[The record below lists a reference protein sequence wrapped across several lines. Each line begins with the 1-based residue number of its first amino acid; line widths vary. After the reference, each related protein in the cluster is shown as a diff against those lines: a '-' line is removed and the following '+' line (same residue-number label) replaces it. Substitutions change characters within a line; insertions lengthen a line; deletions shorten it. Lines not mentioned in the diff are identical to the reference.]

1 MAINRQDYK
10 CIYNSFSKTQNKEV
24 TNELGIGSVV
34 KNLVVDL
41 NEENIYNPNF
51 PDYYGT
57 DGSLQNKWCC
67 ATEENISKSKIVNSQ
82 SSTPVNGSINYGP
95 YQTLVQAPTSTS
107 AGRFTHTFSK
117 TIRKNL
123 NKDDIKVTANGE
135 PSLAWSYNSQSGLFS
150 FNYQSGS
157 STRIE
162 IRISCSFIDYYVH
175 TWSGEDIGYTGSGSS
190 SATTE
195 SNNGIFSIT
204 WQTPTSDASI
214 TLYYTIK
221 GSTKQEET
229 IQKGLLQHQVVL
241 EANSSYVL
249 QIINMT
255 SPNDRTLP
263 KNKIAA
269 SGFSYEFDQY
279 LFFQTGKQ
287 TETCDLSIYGASFG
301 YKTFGC
307 KRNNNDEIV
316 FFQLRS
322 FEAPVQAK
330 VYLFKSNMPWMVN
343 QNGVIVGLKEYT
355 LFCQEEPL
363 DEGLSATLTDKEIQS
378 MFRTAPILQIED
390 SGKTLSF
397 QLPGGVINTDNNIK
411 WKHKD
416 MWDYTYKTNKTDIMD
431 NLCLVAVRNYL
442 TEEVRDYSR
451 GFYTSKYGLLRTIQ
465 RTKTSPQDLYSNAD
479 DEIKTYSFT
488 IKPMKILSGDNK
500 YEPIQLVWDETL
512 TQLDNTTVF
521 NLPVLS
527 LLGYNYTYSKII
539 DRGISNYK
547 YTSVSFAWATCYN
560 GKINIISDYSIPLII
575 DRQAALITSQNK
587 DTGKSTIE
595 CKSSCKLVEL
605 LNSEYY
611 SEKAIFLE

>member
-10 CIYNSFSKTQNKEV
+10 CIYNSFSKTQNKET

-34 KNLVVDL
+34 RNMVVDL

-57 DGSLQNKWCC
+57 DGSLENKWCC
-67 ATEENISKSKIVNSQ
+67 ATEENISKSRVVNSQ
-82 SSTPVNGSINYGP
+82 SSTPVNGSTNYGP
-95 YQTLVQAPTSTS
+95 FLTLVQAPTPIS
-107 AGRFTHTFSK
+107 AGRFTHSFSK

-123 NKDDIKVTANGE
+123 NKNDIKVTANGE

-150 FNYQSGS
+150 FHYQTS
-157 STRIE
+157 SPTRIE
-162 IRISCSFIDYYVH
+162 IRISCSFIDHYVQ
-175 TWSGEDIGYTGSGSS
+175 TWSGEDIGYTGSNNS
-190 SATTE
+190 SATSE
-195 SNNGIFSIT
+195 SNDGIFSIT
-204 WQTPTSDASI
+204 WKTLRSDATI
-214 TLYYTIK
+214 TLYYTVK

-229 IQKGLLQHQVVL
+229 VQKGLLQHQVIL
-241 EANSSYVL
+241 EANTSYVL
-249 QIINMT
+249 QIVNMT
-255 SPNDRTLP
+255 SPNGRTLP
-263 KNKIAA
+263 KNKIT
-269 SGFSYEFDQY
+269 SSEFSYEFDQY
-279 LFFQTGKQ
+279 LFFQTGNQ
-287 TETCDLSIYGASFG
+287 TKSYDLSIYGVSFG
-301 YKTFGC
+301 YKTFGR
-307 KRNNNDEIV
+307 KINSNNEIV

-322 FEAPVQAK
+322 FEAPEQAK

-355 LFCQEEPL
+355 LLCQQEPL
-363 DEGLSATLTDKEIQS
+363 NEGLSATLTDKEIQS
-378 MFRTAPILQIED
+378 MFCTAPVLQIGEG
-390 SGKTLSF
+390 GKMLSF
-397 QLPGGVINTDNNIK
+397 QLPGGVINTDNNTK
-411 WKHKD
+411 WKYRD
-416 MWDYTYKTNKTDIMD
+416 MWEYTYKTSKMDIMD

-465 RTKTSPQDLYSNAD
+465 RTKTSLQDLYSNAD
-479 DEIKTYSFT
+479 NEIKTYSFT
-488 IKPMKILSGDNK
+488 IKPMKILSGDSK

-521 NLPVLS
+521 NLPILS
-527 LLGYNYTYSKII
+527 LLGYNYTYSKMT

-560 GKINIISDYSIPLII
+560 GKISIISDYSIPLIV
-575 DRQAALITSQNK
+575 DRQAVLITSQNK

-595 CKSSCKLVEL
+595 YKPNCKLVEL

-611 SEKAIFLE
+611 SGKAIFLE